1 MSQKTFIQQGKAVLT
16 QNGLR
21 CQGPR
26 EKDPST
32 PCNKLLVKKNSLGQV
47 AGAFKCE
54 RCGQEIVVE
63 LAVKP

>member
-1 MSQKTFIQQGKAVLT
+1 MANQTFIKQGRAVLT

-21 CQGPR
+21 CQFPR
-26 EKDPST
+26 EKDPTT
-32 PCNKLLVKKNSLGQV
+32 PCNKLLVKKNALGQV